1 MSKNWWQMLIDLF
14 FRKPKKVDPV
24 KPKPKP
30 DKPQPISSLP
40 DQIHVGEGWCRWAE
54 LNESCKIT
62 EFSMSPSGFRA
73 TYTEQT
79 NIWPSRDNQTNG
91 WICMAWVHNG
101 EMQAEYWDG
110 KAVCALSP
118 YLYVSL
124 FHITDPT
131 SPFNGRLPAKGQKVA
146 MFFVSENRK
155 QRSQLAWVDWPL

>member
-1 MSKNWWQMLIDLF
+1 MSEKRWYQWIIDIINSFRDGKNE
-14 FRKPKKVDPV
+14 KPA
-24 KPKPKP
+24 PKPVEP
-30 DKPQPISSLP
+30 PPVSSLP
-40 DQIHVGEGWCRWAE
+40 KQIHVGDGWCVWTE

-91 WICMAWVHNG
+91 WICMAWMHNG

-131 SPFNGRLPAKGQKVA
+131 SPFAGRLPDKGQKVA
-146 MFFVSENRK
+146 MFFVSEDRK